1 MGKMKIALYWGAAC
15 GGCEISVL
23 ELGEHILEVAEVADI
38 VFWPAAVDFKYKDVE
53 EMPDKSIDV
62 CLYNGAIRTS
72 ENEHIAK
79 LLRAKSKILIAFGSC
94 AVEGCI
100 PGLANLKKREDILN
114 RAYKETPTTDNPA
127 GIFPQTKFKTLEG
140 ELELPEF
147 YDQVKTLGQVVDVDY
162 FIPGCPP
169 VGEQVWAAFKTLIS
183 GKLPPKGSFIGCG
196 DRALCDECPRKR
208 KEKKIKKIYR
218 NYEIVPNTEDCLLE
232 QGLLCVGPAT
242 REGCGAQC
250 IKANMP
256 CIGCYG
262 PPPKVVDQGAKML
275 SALASIIDAEDDK
288 EAKKILEDV
297 VDPAGTFYYFGMA
310 NSILRRAKQ

>member
-1 MGKMKIALYWGAAC
+1 MGKLKLALYWAASC

-23 ELGEHILEVAEVADI
+23 EIGENILKVAEAADI
-38 VFWPAAVDFKYKDVE
+38 VFWPAAVDFKYNDVE
-53 EMPDKSIDV
+53 KMPDKSIDA
-62 CLYNGAIRTS
+62 CLFNGAIRTS

-79 LLRAKSKILIAFGSC
+79 LLRQKSKLLIAFGSC

-100 PGLANLKKREDILN
+100 PGLANLKKRQDILN
-114 RAYKETPTTDNPA
+114 RAYKETPTTDNPQ
-127 GIFPQTKFKTLEG
+127 GIFPQLKFNVPEG

-147 YDQVKTLGQVVDVDY
+147 YDQVKTLADVVEVDY

-169 VGEQVWAAFKTLIS
+169 VGEQVWAGIQALVS

-196 DRALCDECPRKR
+196 TKALCDECPRTR
-208 KEKKIKKIYR
+208 EEKKIKKIYR
-218 NYEIVPNTEDCLLE
+218 HYEIVPDMEKCLLE
-232 QGLLCVGPAT
+232 QGIICVGPAT
-242 REGCGAQC
+242 REGCGALC

-262 PPPKVVDQGAKML
+262 PPPEVKDQGAKML
-275 SALASIIDAEDDK
+275 SALASIIDAEDEK

-310 NSILRRAKQ
+310 NSILRRAK